1 MLSSP
6 PGHPNPGSSE
16 RGDPNPTPAV
26 VVDLNADVGEL
37 EGPGH
42 PGDGALLGLV
52 TTVHVACG
60 FHAGGPDLMRR
71 TVTAAVAA
79 GVAVGAHPSYPDRE
93 GFGRRPMD
101 RLPERVAEDVLYQ
114 VGALDG
120 IARACGTTVRSVKPH
135 GALYSRMAVDEGC
148 ARAVVVAVRDYGGDL
163 VLVVPAGSVALRV
176 AREVGVPAAA
186 EGFCDRAYL
195 ADGTLAPRSASD
207 SLIVDPEEAARRA
220 VSLAVDHRVT
230 ALDDTVLSLDCDTL
244 CVHGDTPGAAII
256 ATAVRRAL
264 EEAGLVVAPFAGLAG

>member
-1 MLSSP
+1 
-6 PGHPNPGSSE
+6 
-16 RGDPNPTPAV
+16 
-26 VVDLNADVGEL
+26 VDLNADVGEL

-42 PGDGALLGLV
+42 PGDGVLLGLV

-148 ARAVVVAVRDYGGDL
+148 ARAVTVALRDYGG
-163 VLVVPAGSVALRV
+163 
-176 AREVGVPAAA
+176 

-195 ADGTLAPRSASD
+195 ADGTLAPRSAPD
-207 SLIVDPEEAARRA
+207 SLVVDPDEAARRA

-230 ALDDTVLSLDCDTL
+230 ALDGTVLSLDCDTL

-264 EEAGLVVAPFAGLAG
+264 EEAEVAVAPFAGSAG